1 MLTRADRWM
10 LAGAWLLIATAGAAG
25 AWKISR
31 IPALDPATART
42 LAKVQRR
49 MRDAAVEPPPP
60 LKRMPNWAYVSGDV
74 PEAPLYGATLLPRIV
89 ARVEPL
95 PPVDVDVQPLAAVPQ
110 AKASLDGVALTWRLE
125 AAPVHLEPRE
135 RAKKAVPATG
145 LRIERSTD
153 GLAWKEVARSAPKAG
168 NWLDATAAPRTSYA
182 YRVILEKPD
191 QVRTAKQGDSVA
203 EARTPSD
210 RRARLVGGD
219 AKVAILRVE
228 AYNRGSRAWEGR
240 ERTARPGDEL
250 WPGGWRLSGLRFK
263 GSVLVAEAVVE
274 DGRPLELT
282 TRD

>member
-1 MLTRADRWM
+1 MLTRADRWI

-42 LAKVQRR
+42 MEDLRQRI
-49 MRDAAVEPPPP
+49 RDAAVEPPPP
-60 LKRMPNWAYVSGDV
+60 LKRMPNWAYVSADA
-74 PEAPLYGATLLPRIV
+74 PEAPLFGATLLPRIV
-89 ARVEPL
+89 ARVEPR
-95 PPVDVDVQPLAAVPQ
+95 PPVDVDVQPLAAALQ
-110 AKASLDGVALTWRLE
+110 AKASLDGVALTWTLE
-125 AAPVHLEPRE
+125 PAPVKLESHE
-135 RAKKAVPATG
+135 RPKTVPAAG

-153 GLAWKEVARSAPKAG
+153 GQAWEVVARPAPKAG
-168 NWLDATAAPRTSYA
+168 SWMDAKAAPRMSYA
-182 YRVILEKPD
+182 YRVIVEPPEK
-191 QVRTAKQGDSVA
+191 AKSAAQGGSVA

-210 RRARLVGGD
+210 RRARLIGGD

-240 ERTARPGDEL
+240 ERTVRPGEEL
-250 WPGGWRLSGLRFK
+250 WPGGWKLSGLRFK